1 MQKQIFNSLKNFL
14 SVALLLGSVIS
25 IQAQEKELKKADEA
39 TKASQYEVA
48 IDWYQKAADKGYD
61 FTSREKLD
69 IASLYYAIGDY
80 EHALENY
87 ASFYE
92 GGFRDTATSLLK
104 YAHCLYVQGDESA
117 YQSTLS
123 KLQTS
128 YPKDS
133 RVNKL
138 DNPFYMKNKRLFEE
152 VHMLTDTIYNAIQV
166 VENKGMVYASNLN
179 EVKDQLV

>member
-1 MQKQIFNSLKNFL
+1 MYKQIFSSLKRFM
-14 SVALLLGSVIS
+14 SIAILLGSVLS

-39 TKASQYEVA
+39 TKASQYQTA
-48 IDWYQKAADKGYD
+48 LDWYQKAADKGHE

-69 IASLYYAIGDY
+69 MASLYYAIGDY

-117 YQSTLS
+117 YH
-123 KLQTS
+123 
-128 YPKDS
+128 
-133 RVNKL
+133 
-138 DNPFYMKNKRLFEE
+138 RLFQN
-152 VHMLTDTIYNAIQV
+152 YNQVILRIQ
-166 VENKGMVYASNLN
+166 G
-179 EVKDQLV
+179 